1 MSGQSRGAL
10 FDSDDIVPVLIEGV
24 LRLAWWAV
32 RTVISLV
39 VFAVRVPLLAV
50 PAAVLIAVGVTH
62 GRAVALWT
70 TVALMVALI
79 AWRLVWPGTFGR
91 WVRPQLAAAWKTVVY
106 EVAWRRIAPR
116 VGLVVHDH
124 GAHARRRAGEV
135 AGLAWVKVT
144 PAGVERLGIG
154 LPAGLTP
161 DDVAAK
167 TDAIAHAF
175 RAREAR
181 IAPSGPGGV
190 VIELHR
196 KDVLATTIRPL
207 PVLSAD
213 RVNLAGIP
221 IGRHED
227 GAPWCFSLWQTH
239 VLIAGATGAGKG
251 SILWS
256 LLHGLSPAITAGW
269 VQVWAIDPKGGMEL
283 RPGARL
289 FSRFEDGTPE
299 TMCDLLEDL
308 VGVMDARAKRLAGQG
323 IRKHQPSPESPH
335 VLAVIDELATL
346 TAFAERP
353 VVRRIEQALGL
364 LLTKGRAVGITVLA
378 AVQDPGKDVV
388 SWRDLFP
395 TRVAMRLDNPIQV
408 DMVLGEGARDLG
420 ATADHISEHT
430 PGVAFVRVEGT
441 RAIRRVRAA
450 YLAHDDITALARRVT
465 ASPALTAPRPT
476 PAPAT
481 PFDAPTPPRAQERTA
496 PEAQEPPRSEEGRP
510 PSSTAP
516 QRKPRKPRKARTISA
531 LSAACEG
538 DETTDRGVA

>member
-10 FDSDDIVPVLIEGV
+10 FDCDDIVPVLIEGV
-24 LRLAWWAV
+24 LRLVWWV
-32 RTVISLV
+32 LRTVFALV

-50 PAAVLIAVGVTH
+50 PVAVLLAVAVTY
-62 GRAVALWT
+62 GRPVALWT
-70 TVALMVALI
+70 TVALMAVLI
-79 AWRLVWPGTFGR
+79 AWRLLWPGTFGR

-124 GAHARRRAGEV
+124 GAHRHRAGEV

-144 PAGVERLGIG
+144 PAGVERLGIA

-161 DDVAAK
+161 GDVAAK

-175 RAREAR
+175 RAHEAR

-196 KDVLATTIRPL
+196 KDVLATTTRPL
-207 PVLSAD
+207 PVQAAD
-213 RVNLAGIP
+213 KVNLAGVP

-227 GAPWCFSLWQTH
+227 GRPWCFSIWQTH

-256 LLHGLSPAITAGW
+256 LLHGLSPAINAGW

-308 VGVMDARAKRLAGQG
+308 VAVMDARAKTLADQG
-323 IRKHQPSPESPH
+323 IRKHRPSPDSPH

-346 TAFAERP
+346 TAFAERS
-353 VVRRIEQALGL
+353 VVRRIERALGL

-388 SWRDLFP
+388 GWRDLFP

-408 DMVLGEGARDLG
+408 DMVLSEGARDLG
-420 ATADHISEHT
+420 ATADHINETT

-441 RAIRRVRAA
+441 RAIRRVRAS
-450 YLAHDDITALARRVT
+450 YLADDDIAALAARVI

-476 PAPAT
+476 PVPVTA
-481 PFDAPTPPRAQERTA
+481 FDAPTPARAEQRTA
-496 PEAQEPPRSEEGRP
+496 PETPAPAPSEEQRA
-510 PSSTAP
+510 PSSIAP
-516 QRKPRKPRKARTISA
+516 QRKPRKPRRPRTTSTAVSPTGVEGSA
-531 LSAACEG
+531 
-538 DETTDRGVA
+538 DRGVA

>member
-32 RTVISLV
+32 RTAVALV

-50 PAAVLIAVGVTH
+50 PAAVLVAVGVTY

-70 TVALMVALI
+70 TAALMVGLI
-79 AWRLVWPGTFGR
+79 ALGLLWPVTFGR

-124 GAHARRRAGEV
+124 GSRRRRAGEV

-207 PVLSAD
+207 PAQEAE

-227 GAPWCFSLWQTH
+227 GGPWCFSLWQTH

-256 LLHGLSPAITAGW
+256 LLHGLSPAINAGW

-308 VGVMDARAKRLAGQG
+308 VAVMDARAKRLAAQG
-323 IRKHQPSPESPH
+323 IRKHQPSPDSPH

-346 TAFAERP
+346 TAFAERS

-388 SWRDLFP
+388 GWRDLFP

-408 DMVLGEGARDLG
+408 DMVLGDGARDLG
-420 ATADHISEHT
+420 ATADHINETT

-441 RAIRRVRAA
+441 RAIRRVRAS
-450 YLAHDDITALARRVT
+450 YLTDDDIAALASQVT
-465 ASPALTAPRPT
+465 ASPALSAPRRAPVPASLFDA
-476 PAPAT
+476 PAPARSDE
-481 PFDAPTPPRAQERTA
+481 PSAPDAP
-496 PEAQEPPRSEEGRP
+496 EPPRSEAQRP

-516 QRKPRKPRKARTISA
+516 QRKPRKPRKARTTS
-531 LSAACEG
+531 
-538 DETTDRGVA
+538 TTPSPAGVEDPVDRGVA

>member
-24 LRLAWWAV
+24 LRLVWWVV
-32 RTVISLV
+32 RTVVALV
-39 VFAVRVPLLAV
+39 LFAVRVPVLTVPLAV
-50 PAAVLIAVGVTH
+50 LVAVAATYGRAIALWT
-62 GRAVALWT
+62 AVAL
-70 TVALMVALI
+70 VAALLV
-79 AWRLVWPGTFGR
+79 WRLIWPATYGR

-124 GAHARRRAGEV
+124 GPHRRRAGEV

-167 TDAIAHAF
+167 TGAIAHAF

-207 PVLSAD
+207 PLQSAD
-213 RVNLAGIP
+213 RVNLAGVP

-227 GAPWCFSLWQTH
+227 GSPWCFSLWRTH

-256 LLHGLSPAITAGW
+256 LLHGLSPAINAGW

-308 VGVMDARAKRLAGQG
+308 VAVMDIRAKTLAAQG
-323 IRKHQPSPESPH
+323 IRKHQPSPDSPH

-346 TAFAERP
+346 TAFAERS

-388 SWRDLFP
+388 GWRDLFP

-420 ATADHISEHT
+420 ATADHINERT
-430 PGVAFVRVEGT
+430 PGVAYVRVEGT
-441 RAIRRVRAA
+441 RVVRRVRAS
-450 YLAHDDITALARRVT
+450 YLTDDDITALASRVT
-465 ASPALTAPRPT
+465 ASPALIAPRPT
-476 PAPAT
+476 PVPAT
-481 PFDAPTPPRAQERTA
+481 SFDAPTPARAEQHTG
-496 PEAQEPPRSEEGRP
+496 PEAPAPARADEQRP
-510 PSSTAP
+510 PLSTAP
-516 QRKPRKPRKARTISA
+516 QRKPRKPRKARTTTAGTTASETASA
-531 LSAACEG
+531 
-538 DETTDRGVA
+538 TDRGVA

>member
-24 LRLAWWAV
+24 LRLVWWVV
-32 RTVISLV
+32 RTVVALV

-50 PAAVLIAVGVTH
+50 PAAMLVAVGVTY
-62 GRAVALWT
+62 GRPVALWA
-70 TVALMVALI
+70 ALAVMVALI
-79 AWRLVWPGTFGR
+79 AWWLLWPATFGR
-91 WVRPQLAAAWKTVVY
+91 WARPQLAAAWKTVVY
-106 EVAWRRIAPR
+106 EVTWRRIAPR

-124 GAHARRRAGEV
+124 GTHRRRAGEV

-207 PVLSAD
+207 PVQPAD
-213 RVNLAGIP
+213 KVNLARVP

-227 GAPWCFSLWQTH
+227 GSLWRFSLWQTH

-256 LLHGLSPAITAGW
+256 LLHGLSPAINAGW

-308 VGVMDARAKRLAGQG
+308 VAVMDARAKHLAAQG
-323 IRKHQPSPESPH
+323 IRKHQPSPDSPH

-346 TAFAERP
+346 TAFAERS

-388 SWRDLFP
+388 GWRDLFP

-420 ATADHISEHT
+420 ATADHINEHT
-430 PGVAFVRVEGT
+430 PGVAYVRVEGT

-450 YLAHDDITALARRVT
+450 YLTDDDITALASRVT

-476 PAPAT
+476 AVPEWQ
-481 PFDAPTPPRAQERTA
+481 FDVPTPARAEQSPA
-496 PEAQEPPRSEEGRP
+496 PEAPEPSHGEEQRP
-510 PSSTAP
+510 PSSTAAH
-516 QRKPRKPRKARTISA
+516 RKPRKPRKPRTTSTSPNA
-531 LSAACEG
+531 SQV
-538 DETTDRGVA
+538 DEATNRGVA

>member
-24 LRLAWWAV
+24 LRLVWWV
-32 RTVISLV
+32 LRTVIALV
-39 VFAVRVPLLAV
+39 VFAVRVPTLAV
-50 PAAVLIAVGVTH
+50 PAAMLIAVGVTY
-62 GRAVALWT
+62 GRSVALWA
-70 TVALMVALI
+70 ALSVMVALI
-79 AWRLVWPGTFGR
+79 AWRLLWPAMFGR

-124 GAHARRRAGEV
+124 GTHRRRAGEV
-135 AGLAWVKVT
+135 AGLSWVKVT

-207 PVLSAD
+207 PLPSAD
-213 RVNLAGIP
+213 RVNLAGVP

-227 GAPWCFSLWQTH
+227 GSPWCFSLWQTH

-256 LLHGLSPAITAGW
+256 LLHGLSAAINAGW

-308 VGVMDARAKRLAGQG
+308 VAVMDARAKRLAAQG
-323 IRKHQPSPESPH
+323 IRKHQPSPDSPH

-346 TAFAERP
+346 TAFAERSE
-353 VVRRIEQALGL
+353 VRRIEQALGL

-388 SWRDLFP
+388 GWRDLFP

-420 ATADHISEHT
+420 ATADHINETT

-441 RAIRRVRAA
+441 RAIRRVRAS
-450 YLAHDDITALARRVT
+450 YLTDDDIAALAARVT

-476 PAPAT
+476 SVPVT
-481 PFDAPTPPRAQERTA
+481 PFDEPTPAGAEEPTAPRAPESLRVEEQRA
-496 PEAQEPPRSEEGRP
+496 PSPPA
-510 PSSTAP
+510 AP
-516 QRKPRKPRKARTISA
+516 RKPRKPRKPRTASTTINASQV
-531 LSAACEG
+531 
-538 DETTDRGVA
+538 DESTDRGVA